1 MTKFSL
7 LFIVCAINVGYAH
20 ADGTISTKKTSPAAS
35 VSSTDASRCTSDPC
49 ANTPTGEDQ
58 YVIDAR
64 EAAAYNKKVLEAGT
78 DQQRWNQFRL
88 YSDSKDPNRLKVPMI
103 LAIGLEMKLDPKKG
117 DISIEKSGQKQVF
130 KIDDSV
136 RSGASTCPKY
146 SVRILDASST
156 YAMIEKSCS
165 ISEYAPGKYNMG
177 VDYYL
182 YDMQTATLRSV
193 WEGSSTEKAS
203 PFPRPKPAPQVKKIS
218 NGYQL
223 DWSATDPSNKQDGK
237 INIHTKYVREKDRQ
251 TGKTELVCI
260 DLTAAKDEE
269 HGGACEGGILPL
281 ILNQMAQTQ

>member
-1 MTKFSL
+1 MACAV
-7 LFIVCAINVGYAH
+7 IVGHACADNNLS
-20 ADGTISTKKTSPAAS
+20 TIKASTAVVAAVKDS
-35 VSSTDASRCTSDPC
+35 SRCTSDPC

-78 DQQRWNQFRL
+78 DQQRWDQFRL
-88 YSDSKDPNRLKVPMI
+88 YSDSKDPNRLTVPMI

-130 KIDDSV
+130 KIDDAV
-136 RSGASTCPKY
+136 GSGANTCPKY

-165 ISEYAPGKYNMG
+165 ISEYAPGKYHMG

-237 INIHTKYVREKDRQ
+237 ISIHTKYVREKDRQ
-251 TGKTELVCI
+251 TGKTELVCT
-260 DLTAAKDEE
+260 DLTAAKGEE
-269 HGGACEGGILPL
+269 HGGRVKAEFSL
-281 ILNQMAQTQ
+281 